1 MLKQIISDLEK
12 LRNDFVSYEDEKAR
26 QEVISM
32 TKKISAVQYDLH
44 NALVKEILVNR
55 HKVVN
60 TLNLLLN
67 SAELIKCQA
76 KVIVKDLQ
84 SYKHTSIAKCFKD
97 AETELNKIKQNETS
111 SIEFRIIDS
120 EEMDAQNWSVEQVR
134 EYINKLIGLRDS
146 INDFNT
152 RIRAQSAITK
162 LTVYL
167 NALHSRAK

>member
-1 MLKQIISDLEK
+1 MLKQIISGLEN
-12 LRNDFVSYEDEKAR
+12 LRNDFASYEDEKAR
-26 QEVISM
+26 EEVISV

-76 KVIVKDLQ
+76 KVIAKDLQ

-97 AETELNKIKQNETS
+97 AETELNKMKQNETS

-134 EYINKLIGLRDS
+134 EYINKLIELRDS
-146 INDFNT
+146 VSDFNT
-152 RIRAQSAITK
+152 RIRVKSAITK
-162 LTVYL
+162 STVYL
-167 NALHSRAK
+167 NTLHSHTK